1 LIKIAQRACDTAPGN
16 DRNEQE
22 VFRPRIFLRQGNIVR
37 EVERADTA
45 RLPPGTE
52 TVMLVDWREKVQ
64 LSKKLNL
71 LWWCG
76 NDWDKSPPAWSMPGC
91 EEWLRRLNWWF
102 RNPFHNFGRYVLGVG
117 DQNYIVR
124 ITRRD
129 DQFPNGDL
137 KGWEIGEISL
147 SKGRTLPWYSY
158 GSEKFV
164 FYWGWQPTGF
174 GGLKLNRWSILLAPI
189 APLLFAGL
197 VLRRLIGSSV
207 RQFLTVH
214 DLTYRL
220 IKSAKKRFL

>member
-1 LIKIAQRACDTAPGN
+1 
-16 DRNEQE
+16 
-22 VFRPRIFLRQGNIVR
+22 
-37 EVERADTA
+37 
-45 RLPPGTE
+45 
-52 TVMLVDWREKVQ
+52 MLVHWREKIQ

-137 KGWEIGEISL
+137 NEKTNTRPIGRC
-147 SKGRTLPWYSY
+147 RT
-158 GSEKFV
+158 
-164 FYWGWQPTGF
+164 
-174 GGLKLNRWSILLAPI
+174 
-189 APLLFAGL
+189 
-197 VLRRLIGSSV
+197 SV
-207 RQFLTVH
+207 
-214 DLTYRL
+214 
-220 IKSAKKRFL
+220 